1 MLLGVVFFKMEYKM
15 NNCCNKRTEDI
26 FEAIDER
33 MEERGLMLEIAYKD
47 YTLIKNAFEQI
58 DH

>member
-1 MLLGVVFFKMEYKM
+1 MK
-15 NNCCNKRTEDI
+15 NCCNKRTQDI
-26 FEAIDER
+26 FEAMDD
-33 MEERGLMLEIAYKD
+33 MMQERGLMLEIAYKD

>member
-26 FEAIDER
+26 FEAMDD
-33 MEERGLMLEIAYKD
+33 MMQERGLMLEISYKD

>member
-15 NNCCNKRTEDI
+15 KNCCNKRTQDI
-26 FEAIDER
+26 FEAMDD
-33 MEERGLMLEIAYKD
+33 MMQERGLMLEISYKD
-47 YTLIKNAFEQI
+47 YTLIKNAFEQV

>member
-1 MLLGVVFFKMEYKM
+1 MEYKM

>member
-1 MLLGVVFFKMEYKM
+1 M